1 MRLNVGWSGLLL
13 SALIALTG
21 LASIG
26 AAPANAAA
34 PKPVIE
40 KAVQGERCVE
50 DTDYMR
56 RNHMKLLTH
65 QRDETVHEGIRTKKH
80 SLKEC
85 INCHASRDTG
95 SVTAAKDNFCVS
107 CHSYAAV
114 KIDCFD
120 CHSSKPQ
127 SSATFHPLTAKA
139 AHLKHQMAAQTG
151 TPVSVQDMAAD
162 YPLRQNQPRTAKG
175 VK

>member
-1 MRLNVGWSGLLL
+1 MRQSLGRWSLVVLGLF
-13 SALIALTG
+13 AG
-21 LASIG
+21 LG
-26 AAPANAAA
+26 FVPAHAAA

-40 KAVQGERCVE
+40 RAVRGDRCVE

-56 RNHMKLLTH
+56 RNHMQLLTH
-65 QRDETVHEGIRTKKH
+65 HRDETVHEGIRTKKY

-85 INCHASRDTG
+85 INCHASKETG

-127 SSATFHPLTAKA
+127 ASANSSPLSVRNPS
-139 AHLKHQMAAQTG
+139 HGLQMAAQGQTSF
-151 TPVSVQDMAAD
+151 SVKEIA
-162 YPLRQNQPRTAKG
+162 G
-175 VK
+175 VAR